1 MCDEYDDER
10 MWAYW
15 HRLELPEQLKH
26 EERETQVAEPP
37 LTIAL
42 PATPDTRKTRPR
54 PLTR

>member
-15 HRLELPEQLKH
+15 HRLELQEQLKR
-26 EERETQVAEPP
+26 EERETQEAEPP
-37 LTIAL
+37 LPISL
-42 PATPDTRKTRPR
+42 PPTPDARKTRPR